1 MQLKVKKQ
9 NPDGE
14 VRLETKGKIAEIR
27 IREDFMRPG
36 KEIIELCFRGGSS
49 SGVISIGAKEFE
61 NVANE
66 VGSRV
71 RLVKSI
77 KIIKDE

>member
-9 NPDGE
+9 NADGE
-14 VRLETKGKIAEIR
+14 VRLETRGKVSEIR
-27 IREDFMRPG
+27 IREDFMHPG
-36 KEIIELCFRGGSS
+36 REIIELCFRGSTS
-49 SGVISIGAKEFE
+49 SGIIAMNAKEFE
-61 NVANE
+61 SITSE

-77 KIIKDE
+77 KIIKDN

>member
-9 NPDGE
+9 NLDGE
-14 VRLETKGKIAEIR
+14 VRLETRGKISEIR

-36 KEIIELCFRGGSS
+36 KEVIELCFRGGQS
-49 SGVISIGAKEFE
+49 SGIVSLGAKEFE
-61 NVANE
+61 TIANE
-66 VGSRV
+66 IGSRV

-77 KIIKDE
+77 KIIKDD